1 MTPRSSKKLALVTWG
16 LFAVAGF
23 VVYLELARTRA
34 VDSDGAANALQ
45 AWDMLHGNPL
55 LRGWRVS
62 DVSFYTTELPQYM
75 LIELVHGL
83 NAGVVHIAAAMTY
96 TLAVLTAALV
106 AKGTTTGREGV
117 LRAVTAAGIM
127 LAPQLGYGTNTLVSS
142 PDHIGTAVPILLA
155 WLILERC
162 GRRWYVPVAVSLLL
176 GWTTVGDV
184 LTLYVGVVPVVLIC
198 AYHAV
203 RGGPRWFEISLGAGT
218 LAAALAAIGALR
230 LIHADSGFYMFWPH
244 SQLAPLH
251 EILWHNLKVVADGL
265 LLLGGA
271 SFSGLRGGVN
281 YAFAVLHFVGVAIAA
296 GAFLVTAWRWF
307 RSNLV
312 DQIIVVAIIMNIA
325 GYVLTTNAVSVGTT
339 RELNPVL
346 PLAAA
351 LAGRR
356 LGPVLIH
363 WSKRRIL
370 VPALSLVLTGYAAG
384 LAHEVVQP
392 PAPPMHANLA
402 SWLARHHL
410 TSGLSGYWA
419 SSVTSVTT
427 DGGVRI
433 VVGDSRKG
441 KFDAG
446 GLETNENWYNPHEYR
461 ANFVVLYP
469 SAGDY
474 GGFNERRQALASFG
488 RPARVYRAAGCTI
501 MVWNQNLLARLA
513 RLPTGYRPQR
523 WAIHGARAPSMGHP
537 WGWRRGSG
545 ADRGEQVGAGVVDG
559 GLQGAAQ
566 HRHHRYLGRYD
577 ARVRRAHP
585 GHLGPDT
592 LGESRPARE
601 SHLPAEHHQ
610 PRIEDG
616 AHRSDAERH
625 PVRQLAEELVGPR
638 RGSVLG
644 GVLGS
649 VLGSGDRGDRGAD
662 RITHRRGREPVRAGQ
677 HADRVR
683 SSQPLQPAARR
694 NPDIRGHRR
703 SRHREPADLPGGT
716 RGTPVQLA
724 AQHGR
729 QPYPDPHPDQHE
741 VIHAHG
747 RPAGM
752 LRHRGEVNVVLY
764 HHRTAQRAA
773 QFGEHTLVPGRQVH
787 REPGIA
793 GRRVHHAWG
802 ADDERA
808 QRAHRHTGLAAGT
821 VHRAADQL
829 HRIGPVFRVL
839 PDLGDH
845 PAGYISDGGGHQ
857 PGLDVKR
864 GDVGAGGHDGVER
877 RVRAAAARHLT
888 GDVDKPAV
896 L

>member
-1 MTPRSSKKLALVTWG
+1 VTILRPGLPEAVTPRSRKRLTVASWAL
-16 LFAVAGF
+16 LAVAGF

-45 AWDMLHGNPL
+45 AWDMLHGNLL

-75 LIELVHGL
+75 LIELVRGL
-83 NAGVVHIAAAMTY
+83 NSGVVHIAAAMTY

-106 AKGTTTGREGV
+106 AKGTATGREGV

-127 LAPQLGYGTNTLVSS
+127 LAPQLGDGTNTLVSS

-155 WLILERC
+155 WLILERG
-162 GRRWYVPVAVSLLL
+162 GRRWYIAVAVALLL

-184 LTLYVGVVPVVLIC
+184 LTLYVGVAPVVLIC
-198 AYHAV
+198 AYRAV

-218 LAAALAAIGALR
+218 LACGLAAVGVLR
-230 LIHADSGFYMFWPH
+230 LIHAAGGFYMFWPH
-244 SQLAPLH
+244 SQLAPLP
-251 EILWHNLKVVADGL
+251 EILGHNLKVVADGL

-271 SFSGLRGGVN
+271 SFSGLSGRAN
-281 YAFAVLHFVGVAIAA
+281 YAFAALHFAGLAIAA
-296 GAFLVTAWRWF
+296 GAFLVTAWCWF
-307 RSNLV
+307 RSDLV

-325 GYVLTTNAVSVGTT
+325 GYLLTTDAVSVGTT
-339 RELNPVL
+339 REMNPVL

-356 LGPVLIH
+356 LGPVLLH

-370 VPALSLVLTGYAAG
+370 VPALSLVLAGYAAG
-384 LAHEVVQP
+384 LAYEVAAP

-402 SWLARHHL
+402 NWLVRHHL

-419 SSVTSVTT
+419 SSVTTVTT
-427 DGGVRI
+427 GAGVRI
-433 VVGDSRKG
+433 VVGDSHQGR
-441 KFDAG
+441 FAAG

-488 RPARVYRAAGCTI
+488 RPVRVYHAARCTI
-501 MVWNQNLLARLA
+501 MVWNKNLLAQLA
-513 RLPTGYRPQR
+513 RRLPT
-523 WAIHGARAPSMGHP
+523 AAMGHP
-537 WGWRRGSG
+537 WGRWSG
-545 ADRGEQVGAGVVDG
+545 AYRGEQVGASVVDG

-566 HRHHRYLGRYD
+566 HRHHRHLGRYD
-577 ARVRRAHP
+577 SRVRRAHP
-585 GHLGPDT
+585 GHLGPDP
-592 LGESRPARE
+592 LGELRPARE
-601 SHLPAEHHQ
+601 PHLPAEHHQ
-610 PRIEDG
+610 PRIEHR

-625 PVRQLAEELVGPR
+625 PVRQFAEELVGA
-638 RGSVLG
+638 GSGGGPLGPLGPLGSLG
-644 GVLGS
+644 G
-649 VLGSGDRGDRGAD
+649 GDRGAD
-662 RITHRRGREPVRAGQ
+662 RFTRRRRGEAVRAGQ
-677 HADRVR
+677 HADRFR
-683 SSQPLQPAARR
+683 ASQPLQPAARR
-694 NPDIRGHRR
+694 IPDI
-703 SRHREPADLPGGT
+703 SRHRRTWHREVTDLASRPG
-716 RGTPVQLA
+716 GTPVQLS

-729 QPYPDPHPDQHE
+729 QSQADPDPDQHE
-741 VIHAHG
+741 VIHARG
-747 RPAGM
+747 RTAGM
-752 LRHRGEVNVVLY
+752 LRHRGEVHVVLD
-764 HHRTAQRAA
+764 HHGTTQRAA
-773 QFGEHTLVPGRQVH
+773 QFGEHPLVPGRQVY
-787 REPGIA
+787 REPRVT
-793 GRRVHHAWG
+793 GRRVHDPWR

-829 HRIGPVFRVL
+829 HRVGPVFRVL

-845 PAGYISDGGGHQ
+845 PAGYIGHGGRHQ
-857 PGLDVKR
+857 PGLHVKG
-864 GDVGAGGHDGVER
+864 GDIGTGGHDRVER
-877 RVRAAAARHLT
+877 RVRATATRHLT
-888 GDVDKPAV
+888 RDVDQPAV